1 MTPDDDE
8 IIDAA
13 FVQTVMAASNDCIKI
28 LNLDGDLTFMSEGGK
43 RVMEISDFNLL
54 RGCPWMSFWEGE
66 GNALARAAVTA
77 AREGRNA
84 RFQGPANTA
93 IGNPR
98 WWDVMVTPIPGPDGK
113 PARLLSVSRDITQLK
128 AAEDQQRLLALEMN
142 HRIKNVLAMVQA
154 IAGQTF
160 RATADPETARAA
172 FLDRL
177 GALAAAQD
185 RLTQR
190 TLAGA
195 RLADIAADALR
206 PHGRESQV
214 SISGP
219 EVDLSPRCAL
229 ALSLALHELTT
240 NAIKYGA
247 LSVDTGRVDLSWAL
261 TPDADATAF
270 ALTWTEHG
278 GPPVSPPARNGFGA
292 GMIQRALAGYVGGTS
307 TLTYAPQGVAFALTT
322 TLEALTDETL

>member
-1 MTPDDDE
+1 MSPDDE

-13 FVQTVMAASNDCIKI
+13 FVQTVLAASNDCIKI
-28 LNLDGDLTFMSEGGK
+28 LSLDGDLTFMSEGGK

-54 RGCPWMSFWEGE
+54 RGCPWVSFWEGD
-66 GNALARAAVTA
+66 GNADAVAAVAA

-128 AAEDQQRLLALEMN
+128 EAEDQQRLLALEMN

-160 RATADPETARAA
+160 RAGADPEASRVA

-185 RLTQR
+185 RLTQT
-190 TLAGA
+190 TLSGA

-206 PHGRESQV
+206 PHGRETQV
-214 SISGP
+214 AMAGP
-219 EVDLSPRCAL
+219 EVELSPRCAL

-240 NAIKYGA
+240 NAVKYGA
-247 LSVDTGRVDLSWAL
+247 LSVDSGRVDLTWTL
-261 TPDADATAF
+261 TPGADAAAF
-270 ALTWTEHG
+270 ALTWTERG

-307 TLTYAPQGVAFALTT
+307 TLTYAPEGVVFALST